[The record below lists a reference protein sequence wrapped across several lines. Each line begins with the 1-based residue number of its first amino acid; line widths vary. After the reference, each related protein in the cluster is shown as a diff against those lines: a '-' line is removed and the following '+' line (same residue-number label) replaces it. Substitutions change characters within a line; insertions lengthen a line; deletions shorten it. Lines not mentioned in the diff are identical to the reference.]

1 MNEDTTAGAFAEW
14 PRQLV
19 RDLEAGQG
27 NGNVGTVLVSETDK
41 VRVWHLVLAPGESMP
56 FHTHVLDYFWT
67 VIGDGKGRSHFGDGT
82 VREVNYRSGDTKHLT
97 YRQGER
103 MTHNLEN
110 IGDTTLSFVTVEFKS
125 SANSP
130 IQISPLDAPGR

>member
-1 MNEDTTAGAFAEW
+1 MSDKAKADAFADW
-14 PRQLV
+14 PQRLV
-19 RDLEAGQG
+19 GDLEAGQT

-41 VRVWHLVLAPGESMP
+41 VRVWHLILAPGESIP
-56 FHTHVLDYFWT
+56 FHTHALDYFWT
-67 VIGDGKGRSHFGDGT
+67 VVGDGKGRSHFGDGT
-82 VREVNYRSGDTKHLT
+82 VRDINYHSGDTKHLT
-97 YRQGER
+97 YGQGER

-130 IQISPLDAPGR
+130 IQISP